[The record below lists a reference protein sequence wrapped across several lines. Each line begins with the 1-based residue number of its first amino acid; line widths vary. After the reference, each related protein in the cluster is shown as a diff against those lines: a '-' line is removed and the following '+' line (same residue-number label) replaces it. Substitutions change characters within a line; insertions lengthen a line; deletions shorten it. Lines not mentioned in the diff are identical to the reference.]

1 MVQIV
6 QMGNTSKATTAS
18 RPAGLIWQ
26 SITQYPQRS
35 GISAAAQNRGH
46 RWLDWLRI
54 WLSKTS
60 HSVAFYRCPN
70 TLSAIWSTDAHVV
83 AGAEMK
89 KKWAPMHVRSPV
101 LQTLKNIIPRSPLPP
116 RPLRRC
122 VTGSTSTVKH
132 RCPRCENWRA
142 KASVLCVR
150 LKFFLAPLTL
160 WTVWAIV
167 RRWFFSTGN
176 AVASLTFLSCCHVYK

>member
-1 MVQIV
+1 MVWFSFPRK
-6 QMGNTSKATTAS
+6 TK
-18 RPAGLIWQ
+18 WQ
-26 SITQYPQRS
+26 S
-35 GISAAAQNRGH
+35 SANQQAATKEFVKLPKGSDSIPSIHKSRVGFGFEPCSNKYKAARFFYENETGNE
-46 RWLDWLRI
+46 
-54 WLSKTS
+54 TS

-70 TLSAIWSTDAHVV
+70 TLSPIWSTDAHVV

-89 KKWAPMHVRSPV
+89 KKWPPMHVRSPV

-142 KASVLCVR
+142 EASVLGVR
-150 LKFFLAPLTL
+150 LKFFSAPLTL
-160 WTVWAIV
+160 WTV
-167 RRWFFSTGN
+167 
-176 AVASLTFLSCCHVYK
+176 